1 MRDTL
6 RNKTAI
12 VTGASRGLGRV
23 VCTHFA
29 SLGMKV
35 AAIARNEDEL
45 KNLREEISGM
55 GTECMT
61 FALNITD
68 YDGIAKAVEEVQ
80 RAWGSID
87 VLVNNA
93 GAGVDTSFEEITKE
107 DIDMTIDVNLKG
119 VIYASKHVAPYM
131 IKQQQGHIINIS
143 SIAGTRGLNTKNN
156 NNGIYTATKFGVNG
170 FGDAISKYLMKDN
183 IHVVTLCPGGIDTSW
198 WDRWTWL
205 HEKDALIK
213 PHDIAS
219 LIEFI
224 LKAPNNIL
232 YKQILFHP
240 TVEVDSW

>member
-1 MRDTL
+1 MSDQLKGQTV
-6 RNKTAI
+6 I
-12 VTGASRGLGRV
+12 VTGASRGLGRA
-23 VCTHFA
+23 VCTHLG

-35 AAIARNEDEL
+35 AAIARNEAEL
-45 KNLREEISGM
+45 KNLREELEAQ

-61 FALNITD
+61 FALNVTD
-68 YDGIAKAVEEVQ
+68 YDGIGRAVAEVH
-80 RAWGSID
+80 RAWGSVD

-131 IKQQQGHIINIS
+131 MKQQQGHIINIS

-219 LIEFI
+219 LIAFI
-224 LKAPNNIL
+224 LQAPNNIL
-232 YKQILFHP
+232 YKKVLFHP

>member
-1 MRDTL
+1 MSDSL
-6 RNKTAI
+6 KGKVAI
-12 VTGASRGLGRV
+12 VTGASRGLGRS

-35 AAIARNEDEL
+35 AAIARNEKEL
-45 KNLREEISGM
+45 ALLEAEINDLAGSSLV
-55 GTECMT
+55 
-61 FALNITD
+61 FPLNITD
-68 YDGIAKAVEEVQ
+68 YEGIRSAVDTVYNT
-80 RAWGSID
+80 WGAID

-93 GAGVDTSFEEITKE
+93 GTGVDASFEEISKE

-119 VIYASKHVAPYM
+119 VIYATKHVAPYM
-131 IKQQQGHIINIS
+131 KQQQQGTIFNIS

-205 HEKDALIK
+205 HEKEALIN
-213 PHDIAS
+213 PQDIAL

-224 LKAPNNIL
+224 LKAPKNIL
-232 YKQILFHP
+232 YKQVLFHP
-240 TVEVDSW
+240 AVEVDSW

>member
-1 MRDTL
+1 MSDSFK
-6 RNKTAI
+6 NKTAI

-23 VCTHFA
+23 ICTHFA

-35 AAIARNEDEL
+35 AAIARNKAEL
-45 KNLREEISGM
+45 NSLQEEIEELG
-55 GTECMT
+55 GTGKV
-61 FALNITD
+61 FALNVTD
-68 YDGIAKAVEEVQ
+68 YEGIGKAMEEVHQ
-80 RAWGSID
+80 AWGSID

-93 GAGVDTSFEEITKE
+93 GAGVDSSFEEITKE

-119 VIYASKHVAPYM
+119 VVYATKHVAPYM
-131 IKQQQGHIINIS
+131 MKQQQGHIFNIS

-224 LKAPNNIL
+224 LKAPKNIL
-232 YKQILFHP
+232 YKQVLFHP